1 MDIVLNGENESITQP
16 CTVRELLAVRKLA
29 DRPAAVEV
37 NGSLVPKAKHEEYV
51 LNDGDRVEIVT
62 LVGGG

>member
-1 MDIVLNGENESITQP
+1 MQIVLNGESASIEPP
-16 CTVRELLAVRKLA
+16 CTVRELLATRNLA

-37 NGSLVPKAKHEEYV
+37 NGKIVPKAKHEEYI
-51 LNDGDRVEIVT
+51 LIDGDSVEIVT